1 MPRQLLQSSAIR
13 LALLYVGVF
22 TIAVGALLGA
32 VFLLAQRELVRE
44 VDQVIAA
51 EIEGLRDDY
60 ENGGLQTLVETLR
73 RRTDSWGRT
82 GAVYLLVDA
91 SGNRVAG
98 NLSSWPEA
106 RPGADPWIE
115 FELAAREHGAEV
127 SHPVRA
133 AVYALDSHHLLVGTD
148 VSERRAFA
156 ARLRDAMLWS
166 TLLAALLSG
175 LIGWWYSRRVGARVR
190 AAAQAC
196 EQIISGDLARRLP
209 VGRARDEF
217 DQLATA
223 VNHALDRV
231 EQQALTVRAT
241 FSSAAHDLRS
251 PLHRLRMRLESAVQR
266 PGDGEDLREA
276 LGAALGELER
286 VQRTLA
292 TLLQIARAAAGA
304 PLSQAESVNLA
315 DMAHEIVELYAPAA
329 REAGLALALHAPA
342 ACAVT
347 GSRQLLAQLLA
358 NLLENA
364 LKFVPAG
371 GAVEVSVLAGGE
383 GGAVLSVVDNGPGI
397 PEPQRAAALEPFRRL
412 ERDATQPGSGLGLS
426 LVAAVMRLHRGHL
439 VLGDRSPGLEVRCE
453 FPPAP
458 PPAARAA

>member
-1 MPRQLLQSSAIR
+1 MPRRLLQSSTIR
-13 LALLYVGVF
+13 MALLYVGVY
-22 TIAVGALLGA
+22 TLAVGALLA
-32 VFLLAQRELVRE
+32 TVFLTTRRELERE
-44 VDQVIAA
+44 VDMVITG

-60 ENGGLQTLVETLR
+60 DSGGLQTLIETLQ

-82 GAVYLLVDA
+82 GAVYLLIDA

-98 NLSSWPEA
+98 NLSIWPQTPRGTA
-106 RPGADPWIE
+106 PWIE
-115 FELAAREHGAEV
+115 FELAAREHGLVV

-133 AVYALDSHHLLVGTD
+133 AVETLDSYRLLVGTD
-148 VSERRAFA
+148 VSERRKYA
-156 ARLRDAMLWS
+156 ARLREAMLWS

-209 VGRARDEF
+209 VGGANDEF
-217 DQLATA
+217 DKLATA

-231 EQQALTVRAT
+231 EQQTLTVRAT

-251 PLHRLRMRLESAVQR
+251 PLHRLRMRLESAAQR
-266 PGDGEDLREA
+266 PGSGEELREA
-276 LGAALGELER
+276 LAAALGELER

-304 PLSQAESVNLA
+304 PLNQTESVNLA
-315 DMAHEIVELYAPAA
+315 ELAREMVELYAPAA
-329 REAGLALALHAPA
+329 REAGLALALHAPES
-342 ACAVT
+342 CAVT

-371 GAVEVSVLAGGE
+371 GAVEVSVAGSGD
-383 GGAVLSVVDNGPGI
+383 GAAVLSVVDNGPGI
-397 PEPQRAAALEPFRRL
+397 PEAQRTAALEPFRRL
-412 ERDATQPGSGLGLS
+412 ERDASQPGSGLGLS
-426 LVAAVMRLHRGHL
+426 LVAAVMRLHHGRL
-439 VLGDRSPGLEVRCE
+439 VLTERAPGLEVRCE
-453 FPPAP
+453 FEPAP
-458 PPAARAA
+458 RAG

>member
-1 MPRQLLQSSAIR
+1 MPRRLLQSSAIR

-22 TIAVGALLGA
+22 MLAVGALLGA
-32 VFLLAQRELVRE
+32 VFLIAQRELVRE

-51 EIEGLRDDY
+51 ELGGLRNDY
-60 ENGGLQTLVETLR
+60 DKGGMQTLVETLR

-82 GAVYLLVDA
+82 GAVYLLIDA
-91 SGNRVAG
+91 DGNRVAG
-98 NLSSWPEA
+98 NLSAWPDA
-106 RPGADPWIE
+106 APGADPWIE
-115 FELAAREHGAEV
+115 FELEASEHGVVV

-133 AVYALDSHHLLVGTD
+133 AVYTFDSHHLLVGTD
-148 VSERRAFA
+148 VSERRKFA
-156 ARLRDAMLWS
+156 TRLRAAMLWS

-209 VGRARDEF
+209 VGSSRDEF

-231 EQQALTVRAT
+231 EQQSLTVRAT

-266 PGDGEDLREA
+266 PGGGEELREA
-276 LGAALGELER
+276 LGAALGDLER

-292 TLLQIARAAAGA
+292 TLLQIARAAAGG
-304 PLSQAESVNLA
+304 PLSQAENVDLA
-315 DMAHEIVELYAPAA
+315 ELARGMVELYAPAA
-329 REAGLALALHAPA
+329 REAGLALSLHAPA
-342 ACAVT
+342 PCAIT
-347 GSRQLLAQLLA
+347 GSHQLLAQLLA

-371 GAVEVSVLAGGE
+371 GAVEVGVAAAAD
-383 GGAVLSVVDNGPGI
+383 GGALLSVVDNGPGI
-397 PEPQRAAALEPFRRL
+397 PEDQRAAALEPFRRL
-412 ERDATQPGSGLGLS
+412 DRDATRPGSGLGLS
-426 LVAAVMRLHRGHL
+426 LVAAVMRLHHGRL
-439 VLGDRSPGLEVRCE
+439 LLADRSPGLEVRCE
-453 FPPAP
+453 FAPAGSSVSPP
-458 PPAARAA
+458 